1 MTTQAKAAPKGKA
14 TGKGTKT
21 NPKKGSLVKT
31 VVLEDV
37 GKWVAPASGAKF
49 YIDEDAKFPEISFE
63 IETDF
68 DGPITWSWV
77 IVWAAGV
84 SGLRESTKRGKVLKT
99 FSAKGTITENSKRWV
114 ADLSK
119 QTLGGV
125 LSVKAEAGQHV
136 FKRSVYI
143 LGKNPTKEKVTAFLE
158 TQDGVKGLDT
168 LLEQESKFKNFINAD
183 GLPVVS
189 FDSGYGMTQ
198 MTNPAPTY
206 EQVWSWKENIK
217 AGASLYRQK
226 QSEAKA
232 HLSQRKR
239 TYTDEQ
245 LKLETWTRWNGGV
258 YHVWDEEA
266 KQWKRN
272 PTWLCDRATGNIGW
286 NTTQTDNQGKTEKE
300 LHDRDSGQYA
310 KPPKKSERSW
320 DYSGVC
326 YADHLS
332 H

>member
-1 MTTQAKAAPKGKA
+1 MTAKAKAKA
-14 TGKGTKT
+14 TGSKT
-21 NPKKGSLVKT
+21 NSKKDSLVKT
-31 VVLEDV
+31 VVLEDL
-37 GKWVAPASGAKF
+37 GKWISPASGAKF
-49 YIDEDAKFPEISFE
+49 HIDEDAQFPEIVFE

-68 DGPITWSWV
+68 QGPIVWNWS
-77 IVWAAGV
+77 IVWAAAV

-99 FSAKGTITENSKRWV
+99 FTAKGSVTSNEKRWT

-119 QTLGGV
+119 QVVGG
-125 LSVKAEAGQHV
+125 LLTVKAEAGTSV
-136 FKRSVYI
+136 FKRSVHI
-143 LGKNPTKEKVTAFLE
+143 LAKNPTKEKVTAFLA
-158 TQDGVKGLDT
+158 TMDSVTGFDVI
-168 LLEQESKFKNFINAD
+168 LEQESKFKNFINAD
-183 GLPVVS
+183 ELPVVS

-217 AGASLYRQK
+217 VGAKLYQQK
-226 QSEAKA
+226 QREAKA
-232 HLSQRKR
+232 HLSQQKR

-258 YHVWDEEA
+258 YHVWDAEA
-266 KQWKRN
+266 KQWKRD
-272 PTWLCDRATGNIGW
+272 PKWLCDSATGNIGW
-286 NTTQTDNQGKTEKE
+286 NMTKAENKDESEKT
-300 LHDRDSGQYA
+300 LHDRDSGEYA

-326 YADHLS
+326 YADHLN